1 LKLIVISPYP
11 LKSGIVSAYLSGYV
25 DQYRQR
31 GFEVVREKMYFW
43 EGKLRY
49 SLKWLALVRHLLAPR
64 AVVLLAQHTPP
75 ASGPLAVPYLLLAR
89 LLGKRVV
96 VVAHETPDTYAK
108 HLPASVRPLYLAY
121 EAALVRLSSHY
132 VVHTRLHQEAL
143 QAIVRKPVHV
153 VPHPVPKVARQ
164 ADLSG
169 VRKAWGFYGMVAR
182 KKGVDLLIKAYAGLP
197 PGSAPILKIMG
208 AAAPGE
214 EAYLEGLKAAVP
226 DTHKH
231 LVRFTGYVEE
241 SDKPSLFSEVGLMVF
256 PYRWISQ
263 SGALAET
270 CMYRIPYLA
279 SDVAYFKDFHATFG
293 CGRLFKSGD
302 AASLGAELA
311 ALAVTP
317 MIPSEEAFRS
327 MEERL
332 SFEHG
337 ADRMEE
343 LIRGRG

>member
-1 LKLIVISPYP
+1 MRLIVISPYP

-31 GFEVVREKMYFW
+31 GFDVVQEKMYFW

-49 SLKWLALVRHLLAPR
+49 SLKWLAMARYLLDKETII
-64 AVVLLAQHTPP
+64 LLAQHTPP
-75 ASGPLAVPYLLLAR
+75 ASGPLAPLYLLLAR
-89 LLGKRVV
+89 LAGRRTVV
-96 VVAHETPDTYAK
+96 AAHETPDTYAK
-108 HLPASVRPLYLAY
+108 HLPASLRPIYNAY
-121 EAALVRLSSHY
+121 EASLVRLARHY

-143 QAIVRKPVHV
+143 QALVHKKVHV
-153 VPHPVPKVARQ
+153 VPHPVPKVQPIAS
-164 ADLSG
+164 LTG
-169 VRKAWGFYGMVAR
+169 TRKAWGFYGMVAR
-182 KKGVDLLIKAYAGLP
+182 KKGVDLLLKAYQILP
-197 PGSAPILKIMG
+197 PGSAPPLRIMG

-214 EAYLEGLKAAVP
+214 EAYLEGLKAGVAA
-226 DTHKH
+226 THKEH
-231 LVRFTGYVEE
+231 IHFTGYVKEE
-241 SDKPSLFSEVGLMVF
+241 EKPSLFSDVGLMVF

-302 AASLGAELA
+302 EKSLAEVLAELA
-311 ALAVTP
+311 RSPLV
-317 MIPSEEAFRS
+317 PSEEAFRS

-332 SFEHG
+332 SFESC
-337 ADRMEE
+337 ADRLEE
-343 LIRGRG
+343 LLRS

>member
-1 LKLIVISPYP
+1 MKLIVISPYP
-11 LKSGIVSAYLSGYV
+11 LKSGTFSYHMSGYV

-31 GFEVVREKMYFW
+31 GFDVVLEKMYFW

-49 SLKWLALVRHLLAPR
+49 SLKWLALLRHLLSPR
-64 AVVLLAQHTPP
+64 TVILLAQHTPP
-75 ASGPLAVPYLLLAR
+75 ASGPLVVPYLLLAR
-89 LLGKRVV
+89 LLRKRAVV
-96 VVAHETPDTYAK
+96 IAHETPDTYAK
-108 HLPASVRPLYLAY
+108 HLPAALRPLYHAY
-121 EAALVRLSSHY
+121 EAAVVRLASHY
-132 VVHTRLHQEAL
+132 VVHTRFHREAL
-143 QAIVRKPVHV
+143 QAIVHKPVHV
-153 VPHPVPKVARQ
+153 VPLPMPKVTRQ

-169 VRKAWGFYGMVAR
+169 VRKAWGFYGMLAR
-182 KKGVDLLIKAYAGLP
+182 KKGVDLLIKAYVGLP
-197 PGSAPILKIMG
+197 PGSAPVLKIMG

-214 EAYLEGLKAAVP
+214 EAYLEDLKASVP
-226 DTHKH
+226 DSHKD

-241 SDKPSLFSEVGLMVF
+241 SDKPVLFCDVGLMVF

-263 SGALAET
+263 SAALAES

-337 ADRMEE
+337 ADRLEE
-343 LIRGRG
+343 LIRG